1 MTPSDLKTAEE
12 LSYMTQNNPPTMLA
26 YTMLVQESFLSLYYS
41 MFKFFLLDIYGSHR
55 LKLRT
60 TRFILNHHTLSE

>member
-1 MTPSDLKTAEE
+1 MLKI
-12 LSYMTQNNPPTMLA
+12 LSNSR
-26 YTMLVQESFLSLYYS
+26 ESIAFISIVGVILYLSSFNS